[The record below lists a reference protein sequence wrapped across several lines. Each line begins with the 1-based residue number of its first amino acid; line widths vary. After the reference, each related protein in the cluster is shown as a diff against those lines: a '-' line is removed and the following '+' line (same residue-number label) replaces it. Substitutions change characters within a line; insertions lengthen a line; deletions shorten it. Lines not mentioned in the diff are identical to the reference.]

1 MRHQSINDLICRAF
15 ISAGVPAM
23 KEPTGLL
30 RTDNKRPDGVTL
42 IPWQRGK
49 PATWDVTVTSTL
61 ADSYVNSSAESA
73 GAAAELAAT
82 RKTAKYTSLPASH
95 SFHPI
100 ALETHGP
107 INHSAVDFLTDLGHR
122 ISSVTG
128 EEREKQFL
136 FQRIAVVLQRFNAVL
151 LHDSFEL
158 REEDDLDL

>member
-1 MRHQSINDLICRAF
+1 M
-15 ISAGVPAM
+15 
-23 KEPTGLL
+23 
-30 RTDNKRPDGVTL
+30 
-42 IPWQRGK
+42 
-49 PATWDVTVTSTL
+49 TVTSTL

-73 GAAAELAAT
+73 GAAAELVAT

-151 LHDSFEL
+151 LHDSFDL